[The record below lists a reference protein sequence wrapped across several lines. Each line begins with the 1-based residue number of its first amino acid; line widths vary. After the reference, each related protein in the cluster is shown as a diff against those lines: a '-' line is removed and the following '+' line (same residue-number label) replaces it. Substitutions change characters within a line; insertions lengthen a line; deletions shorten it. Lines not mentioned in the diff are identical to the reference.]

1 MLRSAEARSINTN
14 PSESGSTLK
23 PMNADTQ
30 SVKSAQR
37 TLEILE
43 TVARN
48 HEGVGFVELSA
59 QLPYPK
65 SSLHGLL
72 QTITAMGWL
81 TFDPKQ
87 RVYTIGVKP
96 WEVGQSFLR
105 SREIVVR
112 TRQFLRAA
120 NRELGET
127 MQLGILD
134 DLDVVYIDKVE
145 GTHPLRL
152 VSNIGSRLPA
162 YVTGIGKA
170 LLASLDDDVLSTR
183 FAGAQ
188 FEEYTSRTITSGNE
202 LIRILHEVRR
212 HGYAIDDGE
221 YTPGLYCVAVPIKDL
236 AGTVVAAMSCSVP
249 KARLDLDELQVG
261 QIIEVLVRQARSMS
275 QALGA
280 RAAG

>member
-1 MLRSAEARSINTN
+1 
-14 PSESGSTLK
+14 
-23 PMNADTQ
+23 MNSDVQ

-43 TVARN
+43 AVARYG
-48 HEGVGFVELSA
+48 EGVGFVELSA

-72 QTITAMGWL
+72 QTIIAMRWL
-81 TFDPKQ
+81 TFDPAQ
-87 RVYTIGVKP
+87 RLYSIGVKP

-112 TRQFLRAA
+112 ARQFLREA

-127 MQLGILD
+127 VQLGILD

-145 GTHPLRL
+145 GTRPLRL
-152 VSNIGSRLPA
+152 ISNIGSRLPA

-170 LLASLDDDVLSTR
+170 LLAGLDDAVLTAR
-183 FAGAQ
+183 FGGTELA
-188 FEEYTSRTITSGNE
+188 EYTSRTITSGDE
-202 LIRILHEVRR
+202 LIRMLNEVRR
-212 HGYAIDDGE
+212 QGYAIDDGE
-221 YTPGLYCVAVPIKDL
+221 YTLGVYCVAVPIRDL
-236 AGTVVAAMSCSVP
+236 GGTVVAAMSCSVP
-249 KARLDLDELQVG
+249 KARLDLSELQVG
-261 QIIEVLVRQARSMS
+261 QMIEVLMRQARSIS

-280 RAAG
+280 